1 MSQKGRIFVLS
12 APSGTGKS
20 TVGERVR
27 QRLPRLAY
35 SVSVTTRKPRPGE
48 EHGKDYFFVSVEDF
62 KKRIARGEM
71 AEYAEVYGNYYG
83 TSALVLEELMDQGK
97 DVFLDI
103 EIKGAAQIR
112 KSIKDACL
120 IFLLPPSLEELEKRL
135 RSRGTETEE
144 EIKKRLDRVTLEMEQ
159 APLYDYRVVNDDLEK
174 AVEEVCEI
182 IAKGSLGEG
191 R

>member
-1 MSQKGRIFVLS
+1 MSHKGRIFVLS

-35 SVSVTTRKPRPGE
+35 SVSLTTRKPRPGE
-48 EHGKDYFFVSVEDF
+48 EHGKDYFFVSKSEF
-62 KKRIARGEM
+62 KERIDQGEM
-71 AEYAEVYGNYYG
+71 AEYALVYGNYYG
-83 TSALVLEELMDQGK
+83 TSALVLKDLMAEGK

-103 EIKGAAQIR
+103 EIEGAAQIR
-112 KSIKDACL
+112 ENIKDACL

-144 EIKKRLDRVTLEMEQ
+144 EIKKRLDRVALEIEQ
-159 APLYDYRVVNDDLEK
+159 APLYDYRIVNDDLEK
-174 AVEEVCEI
+174 AVEEVCAI
-182 IAKGSLGEG
+182 IMSKSSGES